1 MRSALITSILVAVAF
16 LTSACNTM
24 QGTGQDMQA
33 AGKKLEDSAE
43 RNKPKKI
50 AAVLTAQLTKYIV
63 SYNGSSADSSFTRS
77 IYRKRLFIFLP
88 YRFLLL
94 AFLFLLLKV

>member
-24 QGTGQDMQA
+24 QGAGQDMQA

-43 RNKPKKI
+43 KNKPKKA
-50 AAVLTAQLTKYIV
+50 AAVISILTV
-63 SYNGSSADSSFTRS
+63 CC
-77 IYRKRLFIFLP
+77 
-88 YRFLLL
+88 
-94 AFLFLLLKV
+94 

>member
-24 QGTGQDMQA
+24 QGADQDMQA

-43 RNKPKKI
+43 RNKPKKSCGCP
-50 AAVLTAQLTKYIV
+50 Y
-63 SYNGSSADSSFTRS
+63 SSTN
-77 IYRKRLFIFLP
+77 
-88 YRFLLL
+88 
-94 AFLFLLLKV
+94 